1 LKGYLY
7 YEVSRKKDGIVVG
20 LELKLEEETAP
31 ENIEELVEF
40 LKEQM
45 SHNDEFD
52 GESLIEITKEEWF

>member
-1 LKGYLY
+1 MKGYLY